1 MKNINK
7 YIIVVASFFLLFS
20 CETTELNLR
29 EDPNFL
35 TPDQANVDAFLISI
49 QEDFV
54 RQIEGDADYDP
65 NDNWQSGGNTNGDG
79 LSLFGSELT
88 RLIASTSSK
97 QYSTNYLGSD
107 SDDEWVNAYQGIL
120 ADIRAMTPLAEANGQ
135 TKHLAIAQFIEAY
148 VMTAMV
154 DFYGDIPYTEAIAG
168 AANLNPAPESG
179 ASIYEAALTL
189 LDNALVNFETDAT
202 VNPPTIFFYGDD
214 YEKWIKATNTLK
226 MRLYNQRRLVDPNA
240 FASITA
246 ILNSGDYISDTADDF
261 QFNWPGTSAS
271 QPDTRH
277 PRYGLN
283 YTATGAQDY
292 MSNWLMNQM
301 DTSSDPRIR
310 YYFYR
315 QNGTVPGA
323 AGIPPDEETLSC
335 SLQSAPA
342 HYVAGGFTFCYLDN
356 GYWGRDHH
364 DDAGDPP
371 SNFLRATFGVY
382 PAGGNFD
389 NDRFDTDPKN
399 KNVAPGSGGGG
410 AGITPILTAAWVD
423 FMQAEI
429 AMVNGDVGA
438 ARTFMSAGISKSITK
453 VLGFASLD
461 KSFNPN
467 EVLVEDD
474 PDTPEDEEV
483 TAEDRY
489 VPSNTDITDYITS
502 VETAF
507 DTADMNGKWDIL
519 GEQYFIAVFGNG
531 IESYNFYRRTGYP
544 TTLQPSLDP
553 NPGTFIRSLFYPA
566 NEVNTNSNISQKA
579 DQAQP
584 VFWDTNP
591 TAPAAN

>member
-1 MKNINK
+1 MKKLNK
-7 YIIVVASFFLLFS
+7 YILIVASFFLVFS
-20 CETTELNLR
+20 CETTELDLK

-35 TPDQANVDAFLISI
+35 TPEQADVDFFLTSI
-49 QEDFV
+49 QEDFA
-54 RQIEGDADYDP
+54 RQIEGDADFDS
-65 NDNWQSGGNTNGDG
+65 NDNWLSGGNTNGDG
-79 LSLFGSELT
+79 LSLFGTQLT
-88 RLIASTSSK
+88 RLTASTSSR
-97 QYSTNYLGSD
+97 QYATNYLGSD
-107 SDDEWVNAYQGIL
+107 SDDEWINAYQGIL
-120 ADIRAMTPLAEANGQ
+120 ADIKTMTPLAEANGQ
-135 TKHLAIAQFIEAY
+135 TTHIAIAQFIEAY

-154 DFYGDIPYTEAIAG
+154 DFYGDIPYTEAIGG

-189 LDNALVNFETDAT
+189 LDNAIVNFGNDAT
-202 VNPPTIFFYGDD
+202 AEPKGDLFGYSND
-214 YEKWIKATNTLK
+214 KWIKAANTLK

-246 ILNSGDYISDTADDF
+246 ILNSGDYISTTADDF

-292 MSNWLMNQM
+292 MSNWLMNKM

-315 QNGTVPGA
+315 QSGVVPGSS
-323 AGIPPDEETLSC
+323 GNPPNEETLAC

-371 SNFLRATFGVY
+371 SNFLRTTFGVY
-382 PAGGNFD
+382 PVGGNFD
-389 NDRFDTDPKN
+389 DDRFTTDPDN
-399 KNVAPGSGGGG
+399 AGVAAGSGGNG
-410 AGITPILTAAWVD
+410 AGITPILTASWVD
-423 FMQAEI
+423 FMQAEM
-429 AMVNGDVGA
+429 AMVNGDA
-438 ARTFMSAGISKSITK
+438 ATARTFISAGVTKSIAKAQTFISKDSSADASFEPSSTDVSNYISSIE
-453 VLGFASLD
+453 SD
-461 KSFNPN
+461 
-467 EVLVEDD
+467 
-474 PDTPEDEEV
+474 
-483 TAEDRY
+483 
-489 VPSNTDITDYITS
+489 
-502 VETAF
+502 F
-507 DTADMNGKWDIL
+507 DAADMNGKWDIL

-553 NPGTFIRSLFYPA
+553 NPGTFVRSLFYPA
-566 NEVNTNSNISQKA
+566 NEVNTNSNISQKP

-584 VFWDTNP
+584 VFWDTNAS
-591 TAPAAN
+591 APAAN